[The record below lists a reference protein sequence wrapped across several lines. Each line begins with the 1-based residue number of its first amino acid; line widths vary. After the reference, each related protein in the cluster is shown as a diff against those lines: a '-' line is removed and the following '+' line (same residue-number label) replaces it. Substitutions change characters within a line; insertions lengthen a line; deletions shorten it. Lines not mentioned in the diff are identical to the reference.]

1 LALHQGFQCTVVNKA
16 RSQGG
21 MFENVC
27 DVFVSQSV
35 IDRDDCEFEETSC
48 HVSNRPFSSVFGE
61 DANHSQI
68 LSFVI
73 VSELAIDDSATKL
86 MSSIDGLLV
95 CNVFDVVALFS
106 FHNCA

>member
-1 LALHQGFQCTVVNKA
+1 MALHQGFQCTIVNKA

-35 IDRDDCEFEETSC
+35 INRDDCEFEETSC
-48 HVSNRPFSSVFGE
+48 HVNNRPFSSVFGE

-68 LSFVI
+68 FSFVI
-73 VSELAIDDSATKL
+73 VSELAIDDSTAKL
-86 MSSIDGLLV
+86 MSSIDRLLV
-95 CNVFDVVALFS
+95 GNVFDIISLFS